1 MEDLPR
7 QVRICQNT
15 SCRKLGSAKVL
26 AAFQALPVEGVEILA
41 TRCLGQC
48 GNGPMVLVLP
58 DAIWYGGVHP
68 DEVPAVVTKHLQG
81 GTPVKGMLYS
91 T

>member
-48 GNGPMVLVLP
+48 GNGTDGFGLTRRHLV
-58 DAIWYGGVHP
+58 WW
-68 DEVPAVVTKHLQG
+68 
-81 GTPVKGMLYS
+81 GTS
-91 T
+91 R